1 MNQFPH
7 SLGFNPQTTPKN
19 RRKPVAPSSVC
30 FSRLPLSAN
39 GLQPL
44 VMQPLV
50 MQPLLTAVLLLTLLL
65 LAACDANRQ
74 PQTVVQVIEVTATPS
89 PAPTHTPAP
98 TAPPDHLTVTLP
110 DDLDAFHPGDPL
122 VLHFNQPMDTGLARP
137 LIFSP
142 TLRGPAVWSDDATT
156 LTFTPDDGF
165 SSNRS
170 YTITLPPDLRSASGL
185 ALTGTARWQMKTLSA
200 PFVAGRTPA
209 RTTTTD
215 RLPTITLR
223 FNQPMNTDSVTT
235 ALQIEPPLAYDLAVT
250 TNTLTLSL
258 TQPLAFGESYQFT
271 LGKTAVNQDGVSLA
285 RPYTWPLSL
294 ADPVASITGPSTRD
308 PEAPLTIHFNYP
320 MDAAS
325 VSRALEIKPAVQ
337 GKMAWNSEGNTLTL
351 TPDGR
356 LRANTTYTV
365 NFITPLFLQDGSEL
379 PPLAAAALTTPP
391 PILSFAP
398 SGHSVSPAA
407 LVQIRFDRPMD
418 QAATEAAFAIEP
430 AIDGAFEWRET
441 TLIFHP
447 TTGLL
452 AENASYTVTLADT
465 AVAADGEPILDEPQS
480 WNFRTSRFQ
489 EVANFGYGPNAQV
502 LDVNGRRAIQYQVVS
517 RGDQQTVGFEL
528 YQLDLEQFLDRYA
541 SNFKDYW
548 PWGDESKTTI
558 DLTGFPLRQSWQ
570 EETGP
575 SPNEWANVQEVIIPA
590 DVPPGLYILN
600 LTVGRLNDQ
609 LILVLTENTL
619 AVKEAN
625 GQIVAW
631 VTDINDAPVPGI
643 EVGIY
648 ARNGDLLSSG
658 AANEDGVYRTQ
669 LPPFAEGGPPA
680 IEPLIVVA
688 RSGDDVTVSGLS
700 TEWQSGYGSR
710 RQWWDTPVSVTQSA
724 AFITTDRPIYK
735 PGHEVQF
742 KAIVRLDD
750 DATLTV
756 PPAGTPVTVRIRDG
770 RNNVVQ
776 TFELRTN
783 DFGTVN
789 GTFQL
794 AEGAMLG
801 NYHVEVVVAG
811 TSHRQLFKVED
822 YRKPDYEVT
831 ITTDADKYL
840 LGDTIEVTIDTA
852 YYFGEPV
859 ANASITIRRFTQDY
873 EWYSSGWFED
883 YSSMARPITG
893 RTDADGRFTTTIA
906 IPRDTYLSGG
916 YDYYWQWGSST
927 RQGKWGI
934 EATVDDG
941 SHQTVSGFAVVT
953 LYEALEIINA
963 NFGSYVQKPG
973 QPFIVSADIHT
984 IFGEPVANRALTLE
998 LARWQSGSY
1007 SNVRQNA
1014 SLTTDAQGHASTQF
1028 TITEPGHYQIR
1039 LKGTDARGQA
1049 IQYTSYIYAF
1059 SDIYSHWYGR
1069 DDRELRLDTD
1079 KTSYAPGETAQ
1090 LIIESTVSGPA
1101 LLTWERG
1108 GTHREQLI
1116 NLTAPLTLVDLL
1128 IEETDVPN
1136 IYVAVNVWQPLD
1148 TTLQEYT
1155 STSQPDG
1162 RLLTTYH
1169 NISVPATT
1177 KQLNV
1182 TITPDKEQYAPREE
1196 ATFTV
1201 RVTNYRG
1208 EPVSAE
1214 VSLALVDEAIFAL
1227 SPELSGP
1234 MYDAFYYERSRLVN
1248 TYNSLRPTRELWGGG
1263 MGGGG
1268 GDGGFPGGPRADFP
1282 DTAAWFPV
1290 LYTDF
1295 NGEVK
1300 VTITLPDNLTTW
1312 RLTAKATTA
1321 DTQVGETTANI
1332 TTWQPLIVR
1341 LIPPRAL
1348 TAGDTLHMS
1357 ALIHNYSDEPQ
1368 GLAVSLAEQ
1377 TAEGDPAH
1385 LEILAPV
1392 TQTLILEPGEVR
1404 MVGWGMTAV
1413 TAGDTHLLVQA
1424 QFNADVNR
1432 LDPGDTADAVLLPL
1446 HINPL
1451 AVPDVT
1457 TQIGQFSTR
1466 LQTTVDI
1473 PADALPMSVVEIQ
1486 LSRSIA
1492 GTLLEGLEYLT
1503 GYPYGCVEQT
1513 MSRALPNAVV
1523 GRALNQLGVTNPTLQ
1538 AELPA
1543 YINASVQRLYGF
1555 QHNDGGWGWW
1565 FDDPTHDYQTAWVI
1579 FGLAQVADAGYEVDP
1594 AVIERGATWLND
1606 NLQSM
1611 DARTR
1616 AFALYA
1622 LAEAGQPNK
1631 EATLTLAANLDS
1643 LRGDVFSLAGLALAL
1658 DAVGERPLARQIV
1671 DGLAET
1677 AVNTNGFIHWP
1688 GSDHDGYY
1696 NQKTMASDVRST
1708 ALALSA
1714 FVQIRPGHEL
1724 EVGIVR
1730 WLMGQRQ
1737 SQGWGSTN
1745 ETSFTIL
1752 ALTDHL
1758 LAAAFNEAA
1767 ASTNFTVSVNGT
1779 AVASGALGRGAPAQ
1793 TVQIPREQL
1802 ADGENVIVMTQDGGR
1817 PLYYTINNRVYI
1829 PQAEIEA
1836 AGVVTVTRA
1845 YLDPVTDKPL
1855 ATITAGQLVKVQIT
1869 VNLPENGSYLIIEDK
1884 LPGGLEALNE
1894 GLNTTSRIADEY
1906 WEYQTEEW
1914 GWQSLGY
1921 NYKEIFGDRVSFFVT
1936 EMGKGQR
1943 TFTYFARATLPGAFT
1958 ALPAEVSGMYTPLLW
1973 GRSASAQLTISA
1985 GE

>member
-1 MNQFPH
+1 MKRYTHLAF
-7 SLGFNPQTTPKN
+7 LALF
-19 RRKPVAPSSVC
+19 
-30 FSRLPLSAN
+30 
-39 GLQPL
+39 
-44 VMQPLV
+44 
-50 MQPLLTAVLLLTLLL
+50 LLFFV
-65 LAACDANRQ
+65 ACDANR
-74 PQTVVQVIEVTATPS
+74 PIQTVVQVIEVTATPR
-89 PAPTHTPAP
+89 P
-98 TAPPDHLTVTLP
+98 TAVPTLTPTALPDHLAVTLP

-142 TLRGPAVWSDDATT
+142 TLRGTAVWSDDATT

-185 ALTGTARWQMKTLSA
+185 ALTETARWQMKTLPA

-223 FNQPMNTDSVTT
+223 FNQPMNADSVTA

-258 TQPLAFGESYQFT
+258 TQPLAFGEAYQFT

-308 PEAPLTIHFNYP
+308 PEAPLTIQFNYP

-365 NFITPLFLQDGSEL
+365 NFIAPLFLQDGSEL
-379 PPLAAAALTTPP
+379 PPLVAAALTTPP

-398 SGHSVSPAA
+398 GGHDVSPAA

-447 TTGLL
+447 TAGLL
-452 AENASYTVTLADT
+452 AENASYTVTLAET
-465 AVAADGEPILDEPQS
+465 ALSADNEPILDAPQS

-502 LDVNGRRAIQYQVVS
+502 LDVNGEPEAASGRRAIQYQIVS
-517 RGDQQTVGFEL
+517 RGDVQVVGFEL
-528 YQLDLEQFLDRYA
+528 YQLNLEQFLDRYA

-548 PWGDESKTTI
+548 PWREESKTTI
-558 DLTGFPLRQSWQ
+558 DLTGLPLLQSWQ
-570 EETGP
+570 EETKP

-631 VTDINDAPVPGI
+631 VTDINGDPVPGI

-648 ARNGDLLSSG
+648 ARSGDLLSSG
-658 AANEDGVYRTQ
+658 TADEIGVFRTQ

-680 IEPLIVVA
+680 IEPLIIVA
-688 RSGDDVTVSGLS
+688 RQGDDITVSGLS

-831 ITTDADKYL
+831 IATDADKYL
-840 LGDTIEVTIDTA
+840 LGDNIAVTVDTA

-859 ANASITIRRFTQDY
+859 PNASITIRRFTQNP
-873 EWYSSGWFED
+873 EWYGSGWYED
-883 YSSMARPITG
+883 YSTVDRPITG
-893 RTDADGRFTTTIA
+893 RTDANGRFTTTIR
-906 IPRDTYLSGG
+906 IPRDTDLGGG
-916 YDYYWQWGSST
+916 YGTYWQWGSSV
-927 RQGKWGI
+927 RQGLWGI

-941 SHQTVSGFAVVT
+941 SHQTVSGFKAIT
-953 LYEALEIINA
+953 LYDALETITA
-963 NFGSYVQKPG
+963 DFGGYVQAPG
-973 QPFIVSADIHT
+973 QPFIVSANVQT
-984 IFGEPVANRALTLE
+984 VFGEAVANRTLTLE
-998 LARWQSGSY
+998 LARYQSSTRGY
-1007 SNVRQNA
+1007 NDVRQSAN
-1014 SLTTDAQGHASTQF
+1014 LTTDAQGRASTQF
-1028 TITEPGHYQIR
+1028 TITEPGYYQIR
-1039 LKGTDARGQA
+1039 LKGSDARGNT
-1049 IQYTSYIYAF
+1049 IQYTSYVYAF
-1059 SDIYSHWYGR
+1059 SDIYSNWYGR
-1069 DDRELRLDTD
+1069 SDGELRLDTD

-1108 GTHREQLI
+1108 STHREQLI

-1148 TTLQEYT
+1148 TTLQSETYQ
-1155 STSQPDG
+1155 SLPDG
-1162 RLLTTYH
+1162 RLLTAYH

-1177 KQLNV
+1177 KRLNV
-1182 TITPDKEQYAPREE
+1182 TITPDKAQYAPREE

-1201 RVTNYRG
+1201 RVTNYQG

-1234 MYDAFYYERSRLVN
+1234 MYDAFYYQRSRLVN

-1263 MGGGG
+1263 MGGGGG

-1321 DTQVGETTANI
+1321 DTQVGEAINTI
-1332 TTWQPLIVR
+1332 TTWQPIIARPL
-1341 LIPPRAL
+1341 LPRIL
-1348 TAGDTLHMS
+1348 TAGDTAVLS
-1357 ALIHNYSDEPQ
+1357 AIVHNYSE
-1368 GLAVSLAEQ
+1368 AAQ
-1377 TAEGDPAH
+1377 TVVVN
-1385 LEILAPV
+1385 LEIGDQRLEIGESPTQTVTIAPGGVQIVGWPV
-1392 TQTLILEPGEVR
+1392 TAVEAGVVELLV
-1404 MVGWGMTAV
+1404 TAV
-1413 TAGDTHLLVQA
+1413 PESGILGDAIQ
-1424 QFNADVNR
+1424 
-1432 LDPGDTADAVLLPL
+1432 LPL
-1446 HINPL
+1446 TIQPL

-1565 FDDPTHDYQTAWVI
+1565 YDDRTNDYQTAWVI

-1594 AVIERGATWLND
+1594 TVIGRGATWLNE

-1631 EATLTLAANLDS
+1631 EDTLALAADLDS
-1643 LRGDVFSLAGLALAL
+1643 LNGDVFSLAGIALTL

-1677 AVNTNGFIHWP
+1677 AVNTNGFVHWA

-1696 NQKTMASDVRST
+1696 DHKTMASDVRST

-1724 EVGIVR
+1724 EGGIVR
-1730 WLMGQRQ
+1730 WLMGQRR

-1758 LAAAFNEAA
+1758 LASAFNETA
-1767 ASTNFTVSVNGT
+1767 ASTNFAISVNGT
-1779 AVASGALGRGAPAQ
+1779 VVASGALGQGAPAQ
-1793 TVQIPREQL
+1793 TVQITREQL
-1802 ADGENVIVMTQDGGR
+1802 ADGENVIVMTQSGGQTGGR

-1836 AGVVTVTRA
+1836 AGVVTVNRA
-1845 YLDPVTDKPL
+1845 YLDPLTNEPL
-1855 ATITAGQLVKVQIT
+1855 ETITAGQLVKVQLT

-1894 GLNTTSRIADEY
+1894 GLNTTSHIADEFEQY
-1906 WEYQTEEW
+1906 QMRDWNWET
-1914 GWQSLGY
+1914 LGY

-1936 EMGKGQR
+1936 EMDRGRR
-1943 TFTYFARATLPGAFT
+1943 TFTYFARAILPGTFT
-1958 ALPAEVSGMYTPLLW
+1958 AMPAEVSGMYTPTLW
-1973 GRSASAQLTISA
+1973 GRSASTELVIGV

>member
-1 MNQFPH
+1 MTQLHQHLIPR
-7 SLGFNPQTTPKN
+7 LGLKPQADTIN
-19 RRKPVAPSSVC
+19 RLKPVCSS
-30 FSRLPLSAN
+30 FL
-39 GLQPL
+39 
-44 VMQPLV
+44 
-50 MQPLLTAVLLLTLLL
+50 AVLLFTLLIL
-65 LAACDANRQ
+65 TACDSGQ
-74 PQTVVQVIEVTATPS
+74 PTETVVQVIEVTATP
-89 PAPTHTPAP
+89 PP
-98 TAPPDHLTVTLP
+98 TAVPTFTPTALPDHLAVTLP
-110 DDLDAFHPGDPL
+110 GNLDAFPPGDAL
-122 VLHFNQPMDTGLARP
+122 VLHFNQPMNTSLSQP
-137 LIFSP
+137 LTFSP
-142 TLRGPAVWSDDATT
+142 RVNGTAVWSNNNTT

-165 SSNRS
+165 NSNRS
-170 YTITLPPDLRSASGL
+170 YNITLSADLHSASGL
-185 ALTGTARWQMKTLSA
+185 AFAGTQRWQMKTLTA
-200 PFVAGRTPA
+200 PFVAGRTPS
-209 RTTTTD
+209 RTTITD

-223 FNQPMNTDSVTT
+223 FNQPMDTDSLAA
-235 ALQIEPPLAYDLAVT
+235 ALRMEPPLPYDLDAT
-250 TNTLTLSL
+250 DQTITITL
-258 TQPLAFGESYQFT
+258 TQPLTFGVQYQFT
-271 LGKTAVNQDGVSLA
+271 LDKTAVNQDGISLA

-294 ADPVASITGPSTRD
+294 TDPLGRVSGPSASD
-308 PEAPLTIHFNYP
+308 PEAPLTIRFNYP

-337 GKMAWNSEGNTLTL
+337 GKLGWNEDNTMLTL

-356 LRANTTYTV
+356 LRANTTYTI
-365 NFITPLFLQDGSEL
+365 NFITPLLLQDGSEL
-379 PPLAAAALTTPP
+379 PPMAAASFNTPP

-398 SGHSVSPAA
+398 SGQNVSPAA
-407 LVQIRFDRPMD
+407 LVQIRFDRLMD

-430 AIDGAFEWRET
+430 AMEGTFEWRET
-441 TLIFHP
+441 TLVFHP
-447 TTGLL
+447 TSGIF
-452 AENASYTVTLADT
+452 AENSDYTVTLAAT
-465 AVAADGEPILDEPQS
+465 AVAADGEPILDAPQS
-480 WNFRTSRFQ
+480 WSFGTGRFQ

-502 LDVNGRRAIQYQVVS
+502 LDVHGRRAIQYQIVTRS
-517 RGDQQTVGFEL
+517 DQQIVGFEL
-528 YQLDLEQFLDRYA
+528 YQLNLEQFLDRYA

-548 PWGDESKTTI
+548 PWREESKTTI
-558 DLTGFPLRQSWQ
+558 DLTGFPLVQSWQ
-570 EETGP
+570 EETRP
-575 SPNEWANVQEVIIPA
+575 SPNEWANIQEVIIPA

-631 VTDINDAPVPGI
+631 VTDINGDPVPGI

-648 ARNGDLLSSG
+648 ARNGNLISEGQAD
-658 AANEDGVYRTQ
+658 EDGVFHTQ
-669 LPPFAEGGPPA
+669 LPAFAEGGPPA

-688 RSGDDVTVSGLS
+688 RSGDDMTVSGLS

-710 RQWWDTPVSVTQSA
+710 RQWWDTPVALTQSA

-735 PGHEVQF
+735 PGHEVLF

-756 PPAGTPVTVRIRDG
+756 PPTGTPVTVRIRDG

-776 TFELRTN
+776 TFELFTN
-783 DFGTVN
+783 NFGTVN

-794 AEGAMLG
+794 ADGAMLG
-801 NYHVEVVVAG
+801 NYHVEVFAAG

-831 ITTDADKYL
+831 VTTDAAKYL
-840 LGDTIEVTIDTA
+840 LGDTIEITVDTA

-859 ANASITIRRFTQDY
+859 ANASITIRRFTKDH
-873 EWYSSGWFED
+873 EWYGSGWYED
-883 YSSMARPITG
+883 YNTANRPITG
-893 RTDADGRFTTTIA
+893 RTDADGRFTTTIH

-916 YDYYWQWGSST
+916 YGYYWEWGSSV
-927 RQGKWGI
+927 RQGQWGI

-941 SHQTVSGFAVVT
+941 SHQTVSGFQAVT
-953 LYEALEIINA
+953 LYDALEMIEA
-963 NFGSYVQKPG
+963 DFGGYVHAPN
-973 QPFIVSADIHT
+973 QPFFISANVQT

-998 LARWQSGSY
+998 LARYQSSTRGY
-1007 SNVRQNA
+1007 NDVRQSA
-1014 SLTTDAQGHASTQF
+1014 SLTTDAQGRASTSF
-1028 TITEPGHYQIR
+1028 TINEPGHYQLR
-1039 LKGTDARGQA
+1039 LKGTDARGYT
-1049 IQYTSYIYAF
+1049 IQTTSYVYAF
-1059 SDIYSHWYGR
+1059 SDIYSNWYGR
-1069 DDRELRLDTD
+1069 EDGELRLDTD
-1079 KTSYAPGETAQ
+1079 KPSYAPGETAQ

-1108 GTHREQLI
+1108 STHREQLI
-1116 NLTAPLTLVDLL
+1116 NLTAPLTLVDLP

-1148 TTLQEYT
+1148 TTLDEYT
-1155 STSQPDG
+1155 SSSQPDG

-1177 KQLNV
+1177 KRLNV

-1201 RVTNYRG
+1201 RVTNYQG

-1227 SPELSGP
+1227 SEELSGP
-1234 MYDAFYYERSRLVN
+1234 MYDAFYYERARLVN

-1268 GDGGFPGGPRADFP
+1268 GDGGYPGGPRADFP

-1290 LYTDF
+1290 LITDF

-1300 VTITLPDNLTTW
+1300 VTITLPDSLTTW
-1312 RLTAKATTA
+1312 RMTAKAAPA

-1332 TTWQPLIVR
+1332 TTWQPIIVR
-1341 LIPPRAL
+1341 PILPRAL
-1348 TAGDTLHMS
+1348 TTGDNLHIS

-1368 GLAVSLAEQ
+1368 GLAISLAEQ
-1377 TAEGDPAH
+1377 VAADDVAQ

-1404 MVGWGMTAV
+1404 LVGWGMTAV
-1413 TAGDTHLLVQA
+1413 IAGDTHLLVQA
-1424 QFNADVNR
+1424 QYNADVAR
-1432 LDPGDTADAVLLPL
+1432 LEPGDTADAVLLPL

-1451 AVPDVT
+1451 AVPDVV
-1457 TQIGQFSTR
+1457 TQIGQFNTR
-1466 LQTTVDI
+1466 LETTVNI
-1473 PADALPMSVVEIQ
+1473 PTDALPMSVVEIQ

-1523 GRALNQLGVTNPTLQ
+1523 GRALNQLGVSNPTLQ

-1565 FDDPTHDYQTAWVI
+1565 YDDRTNDYQTAWVI
-1579 FGLAQVADAGYEVDP
+1579 FGLAQVAEAGYAVDP

-1606 NLQSM
+1606 NLPSM

-1631 EATLTLAANLDS
+1631 EATLALADNLDS

-1677 AVNTNGFIHWP
+1677 ATNTNGLIHWS
-1688 GSDHDGYY
+1688 GASHDGYY
-1696 NQKTMASDVRST
+1696 DQKTMASDVRST

-1724 EVGIVR
+1724 EGGIVR
-1730 WLMGQRQ
+1730 WLMGQRR

-1758 LAAAFNEAA
+1758 LASAFNEAA
-1767 ASTNFTVSVNGT
+1767 ASTNFTISVNG
-1779 AVASGALGRGAPAQ
+1779 AVVAAGALGQGAPAQ
-1793 TVQIPREQL
+1793 TVQIAREQL
-1802 ADGENVIVMTQDGGR
+1802 ADGENVVVITQDGGR

-1836 AGVVTVTRA
+1836 AGVVTVDRA
-1845 YLDPVTDKPL
+1845 YLDPLTNKPL
-1855 ATITAGQLVKVQIT
+1855 DNIVAGQLVKVQLT

-1906 WEYQTEEW
+1906 WEYQTENW
-1914 GWQSLGY
+1914 GWQTLGY
-1921 NYKEIFGDRVSFFVT
+1921 NYKEIFDDRVSFFVT
-1936 EMGKGQR
+1936 EMDKGRR
-1943 TFTYFARATLPGAFT
+1943 TFTYFARATLPGTFT
-1958 ALPAEVSGMYTPLLW
+1958 AMPAEVSGMYTPILW
-1973 GRSASAQLTISA
+1973 GRSASTQLTINA

>member
-1 MNQFPH
+1 MK
-7 SLGFNPQTTPKN
+7 T
-19 RRKPVAPSSVC
+19 VAH
-30 FSRLPLSAN
+30 FAH
-39 GLQPL
+39 
-44 VMQPLV
+44 
-50 MQPLLTAVLLLTLLL
+50 LTLFALL
-65 LAACDANRQ
+65 ILALAACDANRQ

-89 PAPTHTPAP
+89 PAPTHTPLP
-98 TAPPDHLTVTLP
+98 TALPDHLAVTLP
-110 DDLDAFHPGDPL
+110 DNLDTFHPGDPL

-142 TLRGPAVWSDDATT
+142 TLRGTAVWSDDATT

-170 YTITLPPDLRSASGL
+170 YTFTLPPDLRSASGL
-185 ALTGTARWQMKTLSA
+185 AFAETSRWQMKTLSA

-223 FNQPMNTDSVTT
+223 FNQPMNADSVTA

-271 LGKTAVNQDGVSLA
+271 LDKTAVNQDGTSLA
-285 RPYTWPLSL
+285 RPYTWPLYL
-294 ADPVASITGPSTRD
+294 ADPLASVTGPSTRD
-308 PEAPLTIHFNYP
+308 PEAPLAIQFNYP

-337 GKMAWNSEGNTLTL
+337 GKMAWNSEGDTLTL

-365 NFITPLFLQDGSEL
+365 NFTAPLFLQDGSEL

-430 AIDGAFEWRET
+430 AIAGTFEWRET
-441 TLIFHP
+441 TLVFHP
-447 TTGLL
+447 ADGLL
-452 AENASYTVTLADT
+452 AENVSYTVTLADT
-465 AVAADGEPILDEPQS
+465 AVSAGGEPILDTPQS
-480 WNFRTSRFQ
+480 WNFGTGRFQ

-502 LDVNGRRAIQYQVVS
+502 LDVHGRRAIQYQIVS
-517 RGDQQTVGFEL
+517 RGDQQTIGFEL
-528 YQLDLEQFLDRYA
+528 YQLNLEQFLDRYA
-541 SNFKDYW
+541 SNFKDW
-548 PWGDESKTTI
+548 QPWRDENKTTI
-558 DLTGFPLRQSWQ
+558 DLTGFPLLQSWQ
-570 EETGP
+570 EETSP
-575 SPNEWANVQEVIIPA
+575 SPNEWANIQEVIIPA
-590 DVPPGLYILN
+590 DVPPGLYVLN

-609 LILVLTENTL
+609 LILVLTENTV

-631 VTDINDAPVPGI
+631 VTDINGDPTPGI

-648 ARNGDLLSSG
+648 ARTGDLLSSG
-658 AANEDGVYRTQ
+658 AADEDGVYRTQ
-669 LPPFAEGGPPA
+669 LPAFAEGGPPA

-688 RSGDDVTVSGLS
+688 RSGDDITVSGLS

-710 RQWWDTPVSVTQSA
+710 RQWWDTPVSITQSA

-735 PGHEVQF
+735 PGHAVQF

-776 TFELRTN
+776 TFELLTN
-783 DFGTVN
+783 NFGTVN

-794 AEGAMLG
+794 ADGAMLG
-801 NYHVEVVVAG
+801 NYHVEVVAAG

-840 LGDTIEVTIDTA
+840 LGDTIEVTVDSA

-859 ANASITIRRFTQDY
+859 ANASITIRRFTQSSD
-873 EWYSSGWFED
+873 WYGSGWYED
-883 YSSMARPITG
+883 YSTIDRVITG
-893 RTDADGRFTTTIA
+893 QTDANGRFTTTIR
-906 IPRDTYLSGG
+906 IPRDANVDYN
-916 YDYYWQWGSST
+916 YNYYYWAWGSNLH
-927 RQGKWGI
+927 QYNWGI

-953 LYEALEIINA
+953 IYDTLEIINA
-963 NFGSYVQKPG
+963 NFGGYVQRPG
-973 QPFIVSADIHT
+973 QPFIVSADVQT
-984 IFGEPVANRALTLE
+984 IFGEAVANRALTLE
-998 LARWQSGSY
+998 LARYQSSTGGY
-1007 SNVRQNA
+1007 NNVRQSA
-1014 SLTTDAQGHASTQF
+1014 SLTTNAQGHTSTQF

-1039 LKGTDARGQA
+1039 LKGTDARGQT

-1059 SDIYSHWYGR
+1059 SDIYSNWYGR
-1069 DDRELRLDTD
+1069 DDSDLRLDTD

-1108 GTHREQLI
+1108 STHREQLI

-1128 IEETDVPN
+1128 IAETDVPN

-1177 KQLNV
+1177 RRLNV
-1182 TITPDKEQYAPREE
+1182 TITPDREQYAPREE

-1201 RVTNYRG
+1201 RVTNYQG

-1234 MYDAFYYERSRLVN
+1234 MYDAFYYQRSRLVN

-1300 VTITLPDNLTTW
+1300 VTITLPDSLTTW
-1312 RLTAKATTA
+1312 RMTAKATTA
-1321 DTQVGETTANI
+1321 DTQVGEATAKVI
-1332 TTWQPLIVR
+1332 TWQPIIARPL
-1341 LIPPRAL
+1341 LPRVL
-1348 TAGDTLHMS
+1348 TAGDTAVLS
-1357 ALIHNYSDEPQ
+1357 AIIHNYSEE
-1368 GLAVSLAEQ
+1368 AQ
-1377 TAEGDPAH
+1377 TVVVNLESGDLR
-1385 LEILAPV
+1385 LEIGDLPTQTITIAPGGVQIVGWPV
-1392 TQTLILEPGEVR
+1392 TAVEAGEVELL
-1404 MVGWGMTAV
+1404 V
-1413 TAGDTHLLVQA
+1413 TARPEDTVLTGDAIQ
-1424 QFNADVNR
+1424 
-1432 LDPGDTADAVLLPL
+1432 LPL
-1446 HINPL
+1446 TIQPL

-1492 GTLLEGLEYLT
+1492 GTLLEGLEYLI

-1565 FDDPTHDYQTAWVI
+1565 FDDATHDYQTAWVI

-1594 AVIERGATWLND
+1594 GVIERGAAWLND

-1631 EATLTLAANLDS
+1631 EATLALADNLDA
-1643 LRGDVFSLAGLALAL
+1643 LQGDVFSLAGLALAL
-1658 DAVGERPLARQIV
+1658 DAVGERPLARQMV

-1677 AVNTNGFIHWP
+1677 ATSTALSAGVNTNSLIHWT
-1688 GSDHDGYY
+1688 GNDHDGYY

-1724 EVGIVR
+1724 EGGMVR
-1730 WLMGQRQ
+1730 WLMGQRS

-1745 ETSFTIL
+1745 ETSFAIL
-1752 ALTDHL
+1752 GLTDHL
-1758 LAAAFNEAA
+1758 LASAFNEAA
-1767 ASTNFTVSVNGT
+1767 ASTNYTVSVNGT
-1779 AVASGALGRGAPAQ
+1779 AVASGALGQGAPAQ
-1793 TVQIPREQL
+1793 MVTIPREQL
-1802 ADGENVIVMTQDGGR
+1802 ADGENVIVMTHDGGR
-1817 PLYYTINNRVYI
+1817 PLYYTINSRVYI

-1836 AGVVTVTRA
+1836 AGVVTVARA
-1845 YLDPVTDKPL
+1845 YLDPATNKPL
-1855 ATITAGQLVKVQIT
+1855 ENIVAGQLVKVQLT

-1936 EMGKGQR
+1936 EMSKGQR
-1943 TFTYFARATLPGAFT
+1943 TFTYYARATLPGTFT
-1958 ALPAEVSGMYTPLLW
+1958 ALPTEVSGMYTPLLW
-1973 GRSASAQLTISA
+1973 GRSASAQLTISV